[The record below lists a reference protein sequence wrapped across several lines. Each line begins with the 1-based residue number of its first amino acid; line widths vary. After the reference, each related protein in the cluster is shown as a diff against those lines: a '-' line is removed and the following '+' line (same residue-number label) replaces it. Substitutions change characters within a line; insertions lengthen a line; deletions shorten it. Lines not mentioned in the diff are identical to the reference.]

1 MVKAI
6 LTIGVLA
13 LQGAFK
19 EHLTCLQA
27 LPEVRGVSVKTA
39 EDLDSIDA
47 LILPGGES
55 TAMGKLLREF
65 GILEP
70 LAEKIQTGLPVWGT
84 CAGMILLAK
93 SITGQPESHLG
104 IMDICVRRNAYGSQL
119 DSFSINTVLPAIS
132 SFPVPLV
139 FIRAPYVE
147 SVGAGVKILAKVD
160 NKIVAAEQA
169 NMLVTAFH
177 PELTSNLT
185 FHNYFVEKVRKAK
198 SA

>member
-6 LTIGVLA
+6 VTIGVLA
-13 LQGAFK
+13 LQGSFK

-27 LPEVRGVSVKTA
+27 LPEVHGVCVKTA
-39 EDLDSIDA
+39 EELNSVDG

-55 TAMGKLLREF
+55 TTMGKLLREF

-70 LAEKIQTGLPVWGT
+70 LAKKIQTGLPVWGT

-93 SITGQPESHLG
+93 SIAEQTESHLG
-104 IMDICVRRNAYGSQL
+104 VMDICVRRNAYGSQL
-119 DSFSINTVLPAIS
+119 DSFSINTVLPDIS
-132 SFPVPLV
+132 NSPVPLV

-147 SVGAGVKILAKVD
+147 SAGKDVRILAKIHD
-160 NKIVAAEQA
+160 KIVAAEQA

-177 PELTSNLT
+177 PELTSDLT
-185 FHNYFVEKVRKAK
+185 FHKYFVEKVQK
-198 SA
+198 STGR